1 MTDVP
6 SDADLRAL
14 ALRVAAGLQSRRQLL
29 VSAES
34 CTGGWLGKVCTE
46 LPGSSEWYAGGAIVY
61 SNELKQRVLGVRPG
75 TLQAEGAVSEAVVR
89 EMAEGALQH
98 LKGDVSVAI
107 TGIAGPEGGSIEKP
121 VGTVYFGIG
130 DRDETVSSVSHFSGN
145 RHSIQILAAHTGLNL
160 LRLHLLRKN
169 SS

>member
-6 SDADLRAL
+6 LDADLREL
-14 ALRVAAGLQSRRQLL
+14 AVRVAASLRSRRQLL

-34 CTGGWLGKVCTE
+34 CTGGWFGKVCTE

-75 TLQAEGAVSEAVVR
+75 TLQAEGAVSEAAVR

-98 LKGDVSVAI
+98 LKGDISVAI
-107 TGIAGPEGGSIEKP
+107 TGIAGPEGGTADKP
-121 VGTVYFGIG
+121 VGTVWFAWADGPAGRTEVHSESRWIDG
-130 DRDETVSSVSHFSGN
+130 DREAVR
-145 RHSIQILAAHTGLNL
+145 RHAVAVALQGLL
-160 LRLHLLRKN
+160 DR
-169 SS
+169 